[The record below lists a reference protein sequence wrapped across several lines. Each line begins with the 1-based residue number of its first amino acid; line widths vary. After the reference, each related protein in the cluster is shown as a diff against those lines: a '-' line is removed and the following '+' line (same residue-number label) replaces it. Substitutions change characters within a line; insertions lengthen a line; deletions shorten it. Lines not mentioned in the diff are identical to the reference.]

1 MPTVQQE
8 LVGKGVEFRRA
19 FVTNPLCCPSRA
31 TILTGTY
38 SHTNGVWTNA
48 PPGGGF
54 ASFKDTNT
62 LPVWLHGV
70 GYTTGL
76 IGKYLNGYD
85 ENNTKPDYIPPGWDR
100 WFAFWG
106 ADDYFNYE
114 VTDQGTV
121 RSFGAEEASYSTD
134 VLAAQAENFIRSA
147 RSPFFLYFAPKAPHF
162 TGGAGGDPFRVDPAP
177 RDAGRLRGLSSWWSP
192 SVNEADLSDKPSWLN
207 SLPFIPQAN
216 IDGLRE
222 GQLESLLAVD
232 QALARMLPA
241 LEDTRRLANTDIIFT
256 SDNGYGWGEHR
267 WAGKL
272 APYEEVIRVPLVIRL
287 SLGSGAAS
295 KSRIVAN
302 VDLARTITDLA
313 GASSPVT
320 EGRSL
325 VPLLRGT
332 TVRWRKRLLLEN
344 QQRPG
349 YAPQTYKGGVPS
361 YCGLRMRRWKYVQY
375 GTGEEELYDLAT
387 DPYELANLARRPA
400 LRRMIVRERGA
411 IRTSRCRPSGFKP
424 KTLCTI
430 NGTAGAD
437 RIRGTRWF
445 DYVCAREGRDVI
457 RVRDARF
464 DIVLCG
470 RGIDFVRADPQDR
483 LFGCERRF

>member
-1 MPTVQQE
+1 VLPVW
-8 LVGKGVEFRRA
+8 
-19 FVTNPLCCPSRA
+19 A

-54 ASFKDTNT
+54 AYFNDTNT
-62 LPVWLHGV
+62 LPVWLHAA
-70 GYTTGL
+70 GYATAL

-85 ENNTKPDYIPPGWDR
+85 ALNTTPDYIPPGWDR

-106 ADDYFNYE
+106 TDDYFNYE
-114 VTDQGTV
+114 VSDEGAL
-121 RSFGAEEASYSTD
+121 RSFGADEASYSTD
-134 VLAAQAENFIRSA
+134 VLAAQAEDFIRSA
-147 RSPFFLYFAPKAPHF
+147 PSPFFLYFAPKAPHYS
-162 TGGAGGDPFRVDPAP
+162 GGADADPFRVDPAP
-177 RDAGRLRGLSSWWSP
+177 RDAGRLSGLSSWSSP
-192 SVNEADLSDKPSWLN
+192 SVNEADLSDKPAWVK
-207 SLPFIPQAN
+207 SLPLISQAH
-216 IDGLRE
+216 IDELRE

-232 QALARMLPA
+232 QALAHMLAA
-241 LEDTRRLANTDIIFT
+241 LKDTGRLANTDIIFT

-272 APYEEVIRVPLVIRL
+272 APYEKVIHVPLVIRL
-287 SLGSGAAS
+287 GLGSGAAS

-302 VDLARTITDLA
+302 VDLAPTIIDLA
-313 GASSPVT
+313 GASRPAA

-325 VPLLRGT
+325 APLVRGRT
-332 TVRWRKRLLLEN
+332 LPWRKRLLLEN
-344 QQRPG
+344 QERPE

-361 YCGLRMRRWKYVQY
+361 YCGLREPRWKYVQY
-375 GTGEEELYDLAT
+375 ATGEEELYDLAT
-387 DPYELANLARRPA
+387 DSYELANLAHRPA
-400 LRRMIVRERGA
+400 LRRMIVRRRA
-411 IRTSRCRPSGFKP
+411 VIRASRCRPSGFKP
-424 KTLCTI
+424 KGLCTI
-430 NGTAGAD
+430 RGTAGAD

-445 DYVCAREGRDVI
+445 DYVCARGGRDII

-470 RGIDFVRADPQDR
+470 RGIDFVRADRRDR